1 FPVGTFV
8 INVTGSFVIGALL
21 AMSETQ
27 TGLPAHWRLALATGF
42 LGAYTT
48 FSTFSYETLR
58 LLETGRAALALAY
71 ALGSV
76 LAGLLAVWLGSCLT
90 RWWLV

>member
-1 FPVGTFV
+1 MLNQIMLVAAGGAAGAIARYLLGQLLTQRYPHAFPVGTFV

-42 LGAYTT
+42 L
-48 FSTFSYETLR
+48 
-58 LLETGRAALALAY
+58 
-71 ALGSV
+71 
-76 LAGLLAVWLGSCLT
+76 
-90 RWWLV
+90 